1 MPYTKRGLL
10 ATISLLAPGLVLAQ
24 APGADAP
31 QNPQVAQ
38 SADDK
43 VAQYDALLKQTEG
56 LEVYNQLVQRQI
68 QNQQQDLQN
77 IRAAID
83 QVPDLERQIPPLLS
97 RMIDGLKEF
106 VRLDIP
112 FHPDERADRI
122 ADLETMMERSDVTD
136 AEKLRRIMEAWE
148 VEIEYGNTPEA
159 YVGQLTIDGQDRQV
173 EFLRLGRISWIYQTN
188 DDESL
193 TGIWDANAKSW
204 VPLGSQYRN
213 SVRQAIR
220 MARNQVAPDLVLV
233 PVPPPQTE

>member
-1 MPYTKRGLL
+1 MPYTKRGLV

-24 APGADAP
+24 A
-31 QNPQVAQ
+31 QNTQVAQ
-38 SADDK
+38 SAGDK

-148 VEIEYGNTPEA
+148 IEIEYGNTPEA

-188 DDESL
+188 DDEGL
-193 TGIWDANAKSW
+193 TGIWDANTKSW
-204 VPLGSQYRN
+204 VPLGSQFRN